1 LSSPAWFWRDVSK
14 PAISCI
20 SLIGG
25 FDTGKESARPTQ
37 PPGRFATFS
46 FPLRMLLQRYYG
58 KEYLMNTNYRQL
70 TRSTSNRMIAG
81 VCAGLG
87 DYLNID
93 PTIVRLLF
101 VLAFFT
107 GFGGIAIV
115 YLVMALVIPEQAP
128 VQPQ

>member
-1 LSSPAWFWRDVSK
+1 
-14 PAISCI
+14 
-20 SLIGG
+20 
-25 FDTGKESARPTQ
+25 
-37 PPGRFATFS
+37 
-46 FPLRMLLQRYYG
+46 
-58 KEYLMNTNYRQL
+58 MNTDYKPL

-87 DYLNID
+87 EYFHID

-115 YLVMALVIPEQAP
+115 YLIMAIVVPEQIT
-128 VQPQ
+128 VQQ